1 MERGTSWEAISAM
14 DGADREPLD
23 LPSREYSFTFGIPP
37 KQSKRSKSS
46 LSSISALCGG
56 DSDDEN
62 WVGVSSVLVGYAFGR
77 KKMSTMSIIMAEASE
92 VAEENSWDEPTLLS
106 SCSNSLMATSSKEIN
121 SSVLRPMEVDGSLR
135 AAVSKHPF
143 RISFVPVDLN
153 FPLEEQHGGNFDAI
167 LHKLTEDILLSL
179 PETKFIQLRN
189 QFGNGDN
196 QRIDQESAELVHMR
210 EQAAARLHRL
220 ERYKEEHPCCCLV
233 DPPEKIKVVL
243 CRADIA
249 NVLSKCLVGVTTT
262 SGIPVAT
269 PKFFVSYESNVT
281 RLATELGERSFRFPI
296 ISKPFTAA
304 GSPESHKMVIFLN
317 SNGLKEIQ
325 SPCLLQEYANHDAI
339 LHKVY
344 VLGDDVYVFQRSS
357 LPNLPVGN
365 NDNEEINYVAFD
377 SQAPYPKLSV
387 FRPNDST
394 ALTDG
399 EPDTAQGDHQ
409 KQENTHCTECSS
421 VVTHFVDADELKPV
435 ASALQRAFCLGLF
448 GFDVIVSR
456 ERGWPEM
463 FVIDVNYFPS
473 YKEVENFP
481 FLLTQYL
488 ARSAVN
494 NRCQGAEVRL
504 GAVSM

>member
-14 DGADREPLD
+14 DAADKEPLD
-23 LPSREYSFTFGIPP
+23 LPLREYSFMFCIPP
-37 KQSKRSKSS
+37 KESKRSKSS
-46 LSSISALCGG
+46 LSSISAPCNG
-56 DSDDEN
+56 DSEDDN
-62 WVGVSSVLVGYAFGR
+62 WVGISSVLVGYAFGT
-77 KKMSTMSIIMAEASE
+77 KKMSTMSIIMAEASR

-106 SCSNSLMATSSKEIN
+106 SCSSSFMASSSKEIY
-121 SSVLRPMEVDGSLR
+121 SSALRPMEVDGSLQ

-153 FPLEEQHGGNFDAI
+153 FPLEEQHGGKFDAI
-167 LHKLTEDILLSL
+167 LHKLTEDILLNM
-179 PETKFIQLRN
+179 PETKFTQLRN
-189 QFGNGDN
+189 QFGNWSH
-196 QRIDQESAELVHMR
+196 QRRDQESADLVRLR
-210 EQAAARLHRL
+210 EQAAARLLRL

-233 DPPEKIKVVL
+233 DPPKNIKVVL

-262 SGIPVAT
+262 SGIPVST
-269 PKFFVSYESNVT
+269 PKFFVSYESDVT
-281 RLATELGERSFRFPI
+281 NLAAELGKRSIRFPI
-296 ISKPFTAA
+296 ISKPFAAA

-387 FRPNDST
+387 FRPKDSIAVT
-394 ALTDG
+394 GG
-399 EPDTAQGDHQ
+399 ESITNQCDHQ
-409 KQENTHCTECSS
+409 KQKNTHCTECTP
-421 VVTHFVDADELKPV
+421 VVTHFVDADEIKPV

-448 GFDVIVSR
+448 GFDVIISR

-481 FLLTQYL
+481 LLLTQYL

-494 NRCQGAEVRL
+494 IRFQGAEVRL
-504 GAVSM
+504 GAVST